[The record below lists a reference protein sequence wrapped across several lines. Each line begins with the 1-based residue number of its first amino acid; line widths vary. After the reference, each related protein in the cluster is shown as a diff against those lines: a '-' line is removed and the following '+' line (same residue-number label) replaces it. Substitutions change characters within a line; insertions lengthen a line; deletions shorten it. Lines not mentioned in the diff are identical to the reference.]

1 MRVLVLTCGFIFFR
15 FVYGYMS
22 IVMWMWTN
30 DLHITSQN
38 GIGGIS
44 SPPVA
49 NCLTA
54 SNILSW
60 KATYQAFLESIN
72 NSIGRDTKSLP
83 RACSE
88 SFNPRQL
95 CCRRRSRIGI
105 KVRRRVQQ
113 SVALVSGGGACGERS
128 PAVSR

>member
-1 MRVLVLTCGFIFFR
+1 MLSVLVLCQRKRPLVFLSCFGGTL
-15 FVYGYMS
+15 S
-22 IVMWMWTN
+22 L
-30 DLHITSQN
+30 LHIE
-38 GIGGIS
+38 GGSWEEANAGTGLS
-44 SPPVA
+44 SLVVS
-49 NCLTA
+49 CLTA
-54 SNILSW
+54 SNNLSW

-72 NSIGRDTKSLP
+72 NSFGRDTKSLP

-95 CCRRRSRIGI
+95 CCRRRSRIGTT
-105 KVRRRVQQ
+105 VRRRVQQ